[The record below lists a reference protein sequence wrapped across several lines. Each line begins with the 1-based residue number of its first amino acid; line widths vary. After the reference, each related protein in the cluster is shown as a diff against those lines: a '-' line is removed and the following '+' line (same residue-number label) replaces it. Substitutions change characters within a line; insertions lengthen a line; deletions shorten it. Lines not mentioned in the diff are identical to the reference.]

1 MATRV
6 DEKRAGSAVEEKE
19 REMGMNVDSENK
31 EIDEEMSKLVVQGG
45 LGEGLFEA
53 DEGGARV
60 GAALRPERNW
70 SVREEAAHVTFV
82 VSCRKRTGNR
92 STVQA

>member
-1 MATRV
+1 M
-6 DEKRAGSAVEEKE
+6 E
-19 REMGMNVDSENK
+19 
-31 EIDEEMSKLVVQGG
+31 
-45 LGEGLFEA
+45 EGLFEA

-82 VSCRKRTGNR
+82 VCLVLQADRQPQYSASLGQPALN
-92 STVQA
+92 TVWVMDIKCLHEFDKQFSMTEDLE